1 MTDAEIRAI
10 ACIFLSEIVPEADL
24 KALSDKAS
32 LRDELDLDSM
42 DFLNFVAGLHK
53 RTGVDVSE
61 TDYPRLS
68 TIGEIVAYMRGH
80 SEIKRP

>member
-10 ACIFLSEIVPEADL
+10 ACALLSEIAPEADL

-42 DFLNFVAGLHK
+42 DFLNLVAGLHK
-53 RTGVDVSE
+53 RTRVDIPE

-68 TIGEIVAYMRGH
+68 TLGEIVAYMRGH
-80 SEIKRP
+80 SGIRSP

>member
-1 MTDAEIRAI
+1 MTEAEIRAI
-10 ACIFLSEIVPEADL
+10 ARAVLSEIAPEADL

-53 RTGVDVSE
+53 RTGIDIPE
-61 TDYPRLS
+61 MDYPHLA
-68 TIGEIVAYMRGH
+68 TLGEVVAYLHNH
-80 SEIKRP
+80 SGIRNP